1 MEASALSDS
10 FLYGWVVLPVLIFF
24 ARIVDVSMGTVRVIL
39 TSRGYKYMAPALGFI
54 EILIW
59 LIAIGQIM
67 KNLANPACYVAYAGG
82 FAAGNFV
89 GINIHQRLSLGN
101 VLVQAFAREDATRL
115 VESLRAENYRVT
127 CIDAQGA
134 YGPVKIVFTIVSRRQ
149 TKNVVAHIK
158 RYDPHAFY
166 SIEDVDYV
174 ERARLTS
181 TGPSANGGRSAL
193 ARLLR
198 KAK

>member
-1 MEASALSDS
+1 METSALGISA
-10 FLYGWVVLPVLIFF
+10 LYSWVVLPVLIFA

-39 TSRGYKYMAPALGFI
+39 TARGYRCAAPALGFI

-59 LIAIGQIM
+59 LLAIGQIM
-67 KNLANPACYVAYAGG
+67 KNLANPVCYIAYAGG

-89 GINIHQRLSLGN
+89 GIYIHQRLSLGT
-101 VLVQAFAREDATRL
+101 VLVQAFARDDAARL
-115 VESLRAENYRVT
+115 VASLKSEDYGVT

-134 YGPVKIVFTIVSRRQ
+134 YGPVKIVFTIISRRL

-166 SIEDVDYV
+166 TIEDVDYV
-174 ERARLTS
+174 ERARLGATC
-181 TGPSANGGRSAL
+181 SASSGGRFSF
-193 ARLLR
+193 ARPLR